1 MAKRLTMGILLAGC
15 MGLAACGTS
24 TTDRAISGG
33 AIGAAGGAAVGAITG
48 GSVGTGA
55 LIGGAAGAAAGAL
68 IDPCTLNLGDPFWKE
83 RGSDEY
89 YRRCGGR

>member
-1 MAKRLTMGILLAGC
+1 MAKIVLISAAVAGC
-15 MGLAACGTS
+15 LGLAACGTN

-33 AIGAAGGAAVGAITG
+33 ALGAAGGAAVGAVTG

-55 LIGGAAGAAAGAL
+55 LIGGAAGAALGAL
-68 IDPCTLNLGDPFWKE
+68 TDPCDLNLGDPFWKE

-89 YRRCGGR
+89 YRRCGRR